1 MPKIRQR
8 KVLTL
13 LAWGY
18 WGWGKATRK
27 FVQAIDAFEKK
38 EGFSPPIFV
47 DIRLQRSA
55 RAPGFSG
62 ISFERFV
69 GPTRYWW
76 MPELGNANIATH
88 KDGIRIKDP
97 FSARTLLTLAK
108 HYQRQERRV
117 IFFCACEEF
126 RYCHRKQV
134 ASMVNKEAA
143 RRRWRVR
150 IGLLECTKLGN
161 RAIPSVSGF
170 Y

>member
-1 MPKIRQR
+1 MHKVGHG

-18 WGWGKATRK
+18 WGWGNSTRK
-27 FVQAIDAFEKK
+27 FVQAIDAFERK
-38 EGFSPPIFV
+38 EGFNQPIFV

-62 ISFERFV
+62 INFERLV
-69 GPTRYWW
+69 GTTRYWW
-76 MPELGNANIATH
+76 MPELGNANIATN

-97 FSARTLLTLAK
+97 FSARTLVTLAK
-108 HYQRQERRV
+108 HYQREKRRV

-126 RYCHRKQV
+126 GYCHRKQV
-134 ASMVNKEAA
+134 AKLAKKEAA
-143 RRRWRVR
+143 RRRWRVK
-150 IGLLECTKLGN
+150 IGLLDCAKSAN
-161 RAIPSVSGF
+161 RAIPSASQF